1 MSTALA
7 KLLSKLPL
15 PLLYLLFAPVAFFSL
30 YYLSRYR
37 RKVVANNIAQ
47 AMPELTAKQQD
58 KLARDYYWHMAN
70 LVCEVIKTDSMSK
83 QQYQQR
89 VNFTNPEVL
98 LAARE
103 TGRHVI
109 ILSQHQGNWEW
120 LLAGCAACM
129 ENPVDVVYKELHDS
143 AFDEFMRSARERMGN
158 TPISHKVLFKELGK
172 RKEPW
177 VLAMLADQAP
187 QRKTNK
193 WWGTFFNR
201 ETPFQMGI
209 ELLSRRSKAVI
220 VFASSQRVSR
230 GYYDCTFTQL
240 AEPPY
245 KKDDHRILEAYASN
259 MESAIRA
266 QPETW
271 LWSNNRWRYGKSDD
285 PTLVEQ
291 PASKRPPETDNS
303 GA

>member
-15 PLLYLLFAPVAFFSL
+15 SWLYLCFAPITFFAL
-30 YYLSRYR
+30 YYLTRYR
-37 RKVVANNIAQ
+37 RKVVANNIAN
-47 AMPELTAKQQD
+47 ALPELTTQQQHR
-58 KLARDYYWHMAN
+58 LARDYYWHMAN
-70 LVCEVIKTDSMSK
+70 LVCEVIKTYTMSK

-98 LAARE
+98 LEARE

-120 LLAGCAACM
+120 LLAGCAACID
-129 ENPVDVVYKELHDS
+129 NPVDVVYKELHD
-143 AFDEFMRSARERMGN
+143 AKFDQFIGNARQRMGN

-187 QRKTNK
+187 QRKTSK
-193 WWGTFFNR
+193 WWGNFFNR
-201 ETPFQMGI
+201 DTPFQIGI
-209 ELLSRRSKAVI
+209 ELLSRRSKAVV
-220 VFASSQRVSR
+220 VFASSQRVRR

-240 AEPPY
+240 TEPPY
-245 KKDDHRILEAYASN
+245 QKDDHRILEAYARN
-259 MESAIRA
+259 MEAAIRA

-271 LWSNNRWRYGKSDD
+271 LWSNNRWRYDKSSD
-285 PTLVEQ
+285 PTLIERQ
-291 PASKRPPETDNS
+291 NEES
-303 GA
+303 